1 MVRTSLKCYIILLPL
16 GKLNRRENVFSIWSE
31 KYFKHFISV
40 ELNFI
45 KVTPPATLK
54 VVWGILG
61 GENN

>member
-1 MVRTSLKCYIILLPL
+1 MVRTSLKCYIILLL
-16 GKLNRRENVFSIWSE
+16 SGKLNRRENVFSIWSE
-31 KYFKHFISV
+31 NFISV

-45 KVTPPATLK
+45 KVTPPETLK